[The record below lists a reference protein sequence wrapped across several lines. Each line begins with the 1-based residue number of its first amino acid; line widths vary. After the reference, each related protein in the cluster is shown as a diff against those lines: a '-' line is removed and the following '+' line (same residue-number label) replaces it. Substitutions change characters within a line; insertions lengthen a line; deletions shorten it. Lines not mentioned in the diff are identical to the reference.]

1 MEVRNFEIEDYE
13 QVQSI
18 WKSSEGVGLD
28 ADVDSRDRIAMY
40 LQRNPG
46 LSFVATEKKQ
56 VVGAVLC
63 GHDGR
68 RGYLH
73 HLAVAQKLRGQGV
86 GALLVDKT
94 LGKLRAIGIRRCH
107 IFVYAENDGGID
119 FWKRIGWDER
129 SDLKINSKEI
139 TF

>member
-1 MEVRNFEIEDYE
+1 MEVREFEVEDYE

-18 WKSSEGVGLD
+18 WKSSDGVGLD

-73 HLAVAQKLRGQGV
+73 HLAVTEKLRGQGV

-94 LGKLRAIGIRRCH
+94 LSKLRAIGIRRCH

-119 FWKRIGWDER
+119 FWKRIGWNER